1 MLRVIPG
8 LAALFVLAA
17 SPAQAA
23 VEGEIAFIFNTFSFL
38 VHGFLVMLMAAGFAM
53 LESGLVRTKN
63 TAAICLKNIALY
75 SIAGIVFY
83 IVGYAVMYT
92 DVNGGW
98 IGTFDFL
105 YNPSDAEL
113 ALLNAEDATP
123 EQVAAVV
130 EGGYSVMSDWFF
142 QMVFVATAAS
152 IVSGTLAERIR
163 VLPFLIFTVLLSA
176 LIYPIQASWVWG
188 GGWLNEMGFSDFAG
202 STLVHS
208 TGGWAALAGALVL
221 GARKGKYGP
230 GGTINPMPGANLPLA
245 TLGTFILWFGWFGFN
260 GGSQLALGS
269 ALDAVAISIVYVNTN
284 LAAAAG
290 VIAAMA
296 TSYVMYRKIDLTLAL
311 NGAIAGLVSITAGP
325 DLQNHVLALAHRR
338 RRRHAGGVRGSG
350 SRPAEDRRCGGRDL
364 RPSGRRHLGHAR
376 GRHLRRRRFR
386 GAAHRRARHRRL
398 RVRGVAGGMVRA
410 EAPPRHPGLRRGGR
424 RRPRQDR
431 ARHGSLSGVR
441 PGLLAALL
449 ASGPQSATGGRA
461 TIQIA
466 RPLAFGADSFGS
478 DRISGQAQNRRPGPR
493 AGSISQLSC
502 QFAAAGLGPGLGAG
516 ATVFAI
522 RLSRSNTVGYRPGS
536 PALRVVS
543 GRPPAAAPT
552 PPSIQSAALR
562 AASRASTVA
571 PLCSSARSLRIERP
585 DATQAMAMA
594 GNPG

>member
-1 MLRVIPG
+1 MLRIITG
-8 LAALFVLAA
+8 LAALFALAA
-17 SPAQAA
+17 SPAHAA
-23 VEGEIAFIFNTFSFL
+23 VEGEIAFVFNTFSFL

-75 SIAGIVFY
+75 SIAGIMFY

-105 YNPSDAEL
+105 YNPSEAEF
-113 ALLNAEDATP
+113 ALLNAEEATA

-163 VLPFLIFTVLLSA
+163 ILPFLIFTVLLSA

-188 GGWLNEMGFSDFAG
+188 GGWLAEMGFSDFAG

-208 TGGWAALAGALVL
+208 TGGWAALAGAIVL

-230 GGTINPMPGANLPLA
+230 DGSINPMPGANLPLA

-325 DLQNHVLALAHRR
+325 DLQNHVLALVIGGIGGMLVVYAVPALDRLKVDDVVGAISAHLV
-338 RRRHAGGVRGSG
+338 AGIWGTLAVGIFGGGDFVTQLIGVLAIGVFVFSVSLAAWFVLKLALGIRASEEAEDDGLDKSELGMEAYPEFGRGS
-350 SRPAEDRRCGGRDL
+350 S
-364 RPSGRRHLGHAR
+364 
-376 GRHLRRRRFR
+376 
-386 GAAHRRARHRRL
+386 
-398 RVRGVAGGMVRA
+398 
-410 EAPPRHPGLRRGGR
+410 
-424 RRPRQDR
+424 
-431 ARHGSLSGVR
+431 
-441 PGLLAALL
+441 
-449 ASGPQSATGGRA
+449 
-461 TIQIA
+461 
-466 RPLAFGADSFGS
+466 PLF
-478 DRISGQAQNRRPGPR
+478 
-493 AGSISQLSC
+493 
-502 QFAAAGLGPGLGAG
+502 
-516 ATVFAI
+516 
-522 RLSRSNTVGYRPGS
+522 
-536 PALRVVS
+536 
-543 GRPPAAAPT
+543 
-552 PPSIQSAALR
+552 
-562 AASRASTVA
+562 
-571 PLCSSARSLRIERP
+571 
-585 DATQAMAMA
+585 
-594 GNPG
+594 